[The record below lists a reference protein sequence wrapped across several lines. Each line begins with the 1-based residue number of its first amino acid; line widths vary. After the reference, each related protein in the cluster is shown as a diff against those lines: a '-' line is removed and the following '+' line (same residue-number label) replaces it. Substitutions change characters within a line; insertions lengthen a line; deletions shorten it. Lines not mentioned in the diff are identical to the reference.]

1 MPKLVLKSELTEN
14 VELLTQ
20 IAEKLGFEVS
30 VKEEKSKKKEKL
42 KKGKSKEKDFYEFSK
57 KVKSSKKVKVVAD
70 EDEDELDESE
80 NEIDEDVNPSEK
92 LNKVKVK
99 KSGKE
104 GKKSKGY
111 YDMDDDFMK
120 DF

>member
-42 KKGKSKEKDFYEFSK
+42 KKEKSKKNGLHEFLK
-57 KVKSSKKVKVVAD
+57 KEKSSKVST
-70 EDEDELDESE
+70 DELDEDESTESE
-80 NEIDEDVNPSEK
+80 DEVVGNEKKSEK
-92 LNKVKVK
+92 LAKVKVK
-99 KSGKE
+99 NVGKD
-104 GKKSKGY
+104 KKGSKGY
-111 YDMDDDFMK
+111 YDLDDDFMK

>member
-30 VKEEKSKKKEKL
+30 VKEEKFKKKDKSNKKDKSGKKGNFTFSKRDKAEDVLVELEEDEEEDTETTITDTISKKK
-42 KKGKSKEKDFYEFSK
+42 
-57 KVKSSKKVKVVAD
+57 A
-70 EDEDELDESE
+70 
-80 NEIDEDVNPSEK
+80 
-92 LNKVKVK
+92 KVKVK
-99 KSGKE
+99 NSGKE
-104 GKKSKGY
+104 VSKTKGY
-111 YDMDDDFMK
+111 YEMDDDFMK